1 MNHLNNFLFYL
12 VPSIP
17 PQNVTTQALSP
28 VSIRVTFTPPIA
40 INQNGLISS
49 YNVTYIGQTFDTA
62 IQFVTVNVT
71 NAIYPSTV
79 DTLSVDLTGLQEYN
93 NYTVRVSAVN
103 QIGASP
109 FSDGIIQITDI
120 AGLSNNL
127 FEILC
132 SIL

>member
-1 MNHLNNFLFYL
+1 M
-12 VPSIP
+12 
-17 PQNVTTQALSP
+17 SP

>member
-1 MNHLNNFLFYL
+1 MIIMLFEFPYHIL
-12 VPSIP
+12 APSSP
-17 PQNVTTQALSP
+17 PPNVTTEALSP

-40 INQNGLISS
+40 INQNGLVSS
-49 YNVTYIGQTFDTA
+49 YNVTYIGQTFDITT
-62 IQFVTVNVT
+62 QFVTVNVT

-79 DTLSVDLTGLQEYN
+79 GTLSVNLTGLEEYN

-120 AGLSNNL
+120 AGLLINL
-127 FEILC
+127 F
-132 SIL
+132 